1 MTGIS
6 EVRLLNEEI
15 ARAISKGVGNIST
28 SKKVYNGYKPKRIAE
43 IMKRQGYTITD
54 YSEYDTYLDFGKK
67 FKICLFPD
75 LIDKL
80 NLIKACYFS
89 YNKLVQDIDIIENF
103 ESNNIEGACID
114 TLDETLT
121 ILRNKSVR
129 DKKSSMI
136 IGYSKAVEYVQN
148 HKDAVIDFEYCKSL
162 NEEIVHYYSDADRIG
177 IRDNT
182 VYVGKVSEVV
192 FTPCD
197 CSLIEPL
204 LKLLFSNWL
213 DGYDPFIRS
222 SIIHFLFVWIH
233 PFFDGNGRTIRM
245 LNRELLV
252 RYGLTKF
259 ENIPVSRYIRDM
271 SSGYYKSIRYSEED
285 YDITHFILY
294 MLDVYEKCLTEGV

>member
-1 MTGIS
+1 M
-6 EVRLLNEEI
+6 LNEEI
-15 ARAISKGVGNIST
+15 ARAISKGAGNMST
-28 SKKVYNGYKPKRIAE
+28 PKKVYNGYKPKRIAE
-43 IMKRQGYTITD
+43 IMKRQGYTIAD
-54 YSEYDTYLDFGKK
+54 YSKYDTYLDFGKK

-80 NLIKACYFS
+80 NLIKACYFN
-89 YNKLVQDIDIIENF
+89 YNQPIQDIDIIENF
-103 ESNNIEGACID
+103 ESNNIEGACIG

-121 ILRNKSVR
+121 ILKNKSVR
-129 DKKSSMI
+129 DKKSSMVL
-136 IGYSKAVEYVQN
+136 GYSKAVEYVQN
-148 HKDAVIDFEYCKSL
+148 HKDATIDFEYCKAI
-162 NEEIVHYYSDADRIG
+162 NGEVVRYYSDADRTG

-182 VYVGKVSEVV
+182 VYVGKVSEVI

-204 LKLLFSNWL
+204 LKLLFSDWL

-222 SIIHFLFVWIH
+222 AIIRFLFVWVH

-245 LNRELLV
+245 LHRELLV

-259 ENIPVSRYIRDM
+259 ENIPISKYIRDM
-271 SSGYYKSIRYSEED
+271 SSGYYKSIRYSEEN

>member
-1 MTGIS
+1 M
-6 EVRLLNEEI
+6 NEEI

-67 FKICLFPD
+67 FKICLFPY

-89 YNKLVQDIDIIENF
+89 YNKPVQDTDIIENF

-162 NEEIVHYYSDADRIG
+162 NEEIVHYYSDTDRIG

-271 SSGYYKSIRYSEED
+271 SSGYYKSIMYSEED

>member
-1 MTGIS
+1 MTDIL

-15 ARAISKGVGNIST
+15 ARAIGKGTGNIDIP
-28 SKKVYNGYKPKRIAE
+28 KRVYNGYKPKRITE
-43 IMKRQGYTITD
+43 IMKRQGYIIAD

-80 NLIKACYFS
+80 NLIKACYFN
-89 YNKLVQDIDIIENF
+89 YNRPVQDIDIIENF
-103 ESNNIEGACID
+103 ESNNIEGANIS
-114 TLDETLT
+114 TLNETLT
-121 ILRNKSVR
+121 ILENKSVR
-129 DKKSSMI
+129 DKKSSMV
-136 IGYSKAVEYVQN
+136 IGYSKAMEYVQN
-148 HKDAVIDFEYCKSL
+148 HKDVIIDFEYCKAL
-162 NEEIVHYYSDADRIG
+162 NEEVVRYYSDTDRTG

-182 VYVGKVSEVV
+182 VYIGKVSEVI

-204 LKLLFSNWL
+204 LKLLFSDWL
-213 DGYDPFIRS
+213 IGYDPFIRS
-222 SIIHFLFVWIH
+222 AIIHFLFVWVH

-245 LNRELLV
+245 LHRELLV

-259 ENIPVSRYIRDM
+259 ENIPISKHIRDM
-271 SSGYYKSIRYSEED
+271 SSGYYKSIMYSEED

>member
-1 MTGIS
+1 M
-6 EVRLLNEEI
+6 NEEI

-89 YNKLVQDIDIIENF
+89 YNKPVQDIDIIENF
-103 ESNNIEGACID
+103 ESNNIEGACIG

-271 SSGYYKSIRYSEED
+271 SSGYHKSIRYSEED

>member
-1 MTGIS
+1 MIGIP

-89 YNKLVQDIDIIENF
+89 YNKPVQDIDIIENF

-121 ILRNKSVR
+121 ILRNKAVR

-222 SIIHFLFVWIH
+222 AIIHFLFVWVH

-259 ENIPVSRYIRDM
+259 ENIPISKYIRDM
-271 SSGYYKSIRYSEED
+271 SSGYYKAIRYSEED

>member
-1 MTGIS
+1 M
-6 EVRLLNEEI
+6 NEEI

-89 YNKLVQDIDIIENF
+89 YNKPVQDIDIIENF

-271 SSGYYKSIRYSEED
+271 SSGYHKSIRYSEED

>member
-1 MTGIS
+1 MIGIP

-43 IMKRQGYTITD
+43 IMKWQGYTITD

-233 PFFDGNGRTIRM
+233 LFFDGNGRTIRM

>member
-1 MTGIS
+1 M
-6 EVRLLNEEI
+6 NEEI

-213 DGYDPFIRS
+213 DGYDQFIRS

-294 MLDVYEKCLTEGV
+294 MLDVYEKCLTEEV

>member
-1 MTGIS
+1 MIGIP

-89 YNKLVQDIDIIENF
+89 YNKPVQDIDIIENF

-271 SSGYYKSIRYSEED
+271 SSGYHKSIRYSEED

>member
-1 MTGIS
+1 MIGIP

-89 YNKLVQDIDIIENF
+89 YNKRVQDIDIIENF

-222 SIIHFLFVWIH
+222 AIIHFLFVWVH

-259 ENIPVSRYIRDM
+259 ENIPISKYIRDM
-271 SSGYYKSIRYSEED
+271 SSGYYKAIRYSEED